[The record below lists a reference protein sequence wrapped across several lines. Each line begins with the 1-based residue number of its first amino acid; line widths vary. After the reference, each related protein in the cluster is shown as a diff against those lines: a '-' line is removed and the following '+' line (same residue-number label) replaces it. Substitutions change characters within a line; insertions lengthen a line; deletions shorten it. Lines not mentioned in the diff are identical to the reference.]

1 MQEARIKAL
10 EADLDKQKK
19 KRAEVEQAKKF
30 DENRFFKFK
39 QAASKDLQE
48 EKKKKK
54 EKEKEMSKL
63 KKDLKQIDKLA

>member
-10 EADLDKQKK
+10 ESDLNKQKQ

-39 QAASKDLQE
+39 
-48 EKKKKK
+48 
-54 EKEKEMSKL
+54 
-63 KKDLKQIDKLA
+63 